1 MDFIASLIYE
11 VKMTGTG
18 REFFE
23 EHLIRLEAE
32 NELIAEQVAIEIAE
46 SENEVLDT
54 ASDGFQIWKFI
65 HLRYLIPV
73 QPQGK
78 DKVFLTR
85 TMNREELSVLSP
97 ERLQLISA

>member
-11 VKMTGTG
+11 VKMTGSG
-18 REFFE
+18 REFYE

-32 NELIAEQVAIEIAE
+32 NERHAEQLAIEIAQ

-54 ASDGFQIWKFI
+54 AADGFQIWNFI

-73 QPQGK
+73 QNQSK

-85 TMNREELSVLSP
+85 TLNREELNVFSP
-97 ERLQLISA
+97 EGLQLISA